1 MIEHTFDDNPFHT
14 EYVKGDWT
22 SYLLEHLGERRFR
35 DICRR
40 MKVDPKKKLRERDVA
55 KIIVCSSDLERN
67 DLQEVLLGKEL
78 PAISLALREKIK
90 GKTQVEDLSKELFQ
104 ELFTALSFPFS
115 HKLEVKKKESVE
127 DLINQMWHFAYTILN
142 FDPYWYTKKRLLL
155 FFQNE
160 SLPLEL
166 YYERL
171 SAFYVECEDLE
182 VGCYIPAPSIN
193 GPSYYRVVG
202 QLVTGKGQI
211 GMFLLPA
218 TKDMD
223 LPPIRVTRG
232 TPKSPSNLDFLSH
245 LITDMEHEIGKMGH
259 ESGEPYQPYIDAFF
273 PHTYIEVGY
282 SIGGVIA
289 QWRAASFPERLLSI
303 WLYKSPGV
311 PRHVWEK
318 FNYFL
323 VKKDLHLNLHIF
335 SAKRD
340 FIDFA
345 GECTL
350 GYLAPKNLQVH
361 LYQMK
366 VPRPNPHRFGF
377 VDPEKVQIK
386 EIPPDKIDTFLNCK
400 KREIVEKGRKKIG
413 KHIAIPFFKLLCRW
427 MGGDLS
433 KRTREKIGFWHEVQ
447 GKNGYWTS
455 TCYRI
460 PPVKKNEIF

>member
-1 MIEHTFDDNPFHT
+1 MREHTFDDNPFHT

-22 SYLLEHLGERRFR
+22 SYLLEHLGERRFQ
-35 DICRR
+35 DVCRR
-40 MKVDPKKKLRERDVA
+40 MGVDSRKKLRERDIA
-55 KIIVCSSDLERN
+55 KIIVCSSDLKRN
-67 DLQEVLLGKEL
+67 DLQEILLGKEL
-78 PAISLALREKIK
+78 PAISQALREKIK
-90 GKTQVEDLSKELFQ
+90 EINQVEALPRELFQ
-104 ELFTALSFPFS
+104 ELFTALSTPFS
-115 HKLEVKKKESVE
+115 HKLGVKKKESVE

-142 FDPYWYTKKRLLL
+142 FDPYWYTKKRLHL
-155 FFQNE
+155 FFQNQ

-182 VGCYIPAPSIN
+182 VGCYIPAPFTT
-193 GPSYYRVVG
+193 GPNYYRVVG
-202 QLVTGKGQI
+202 HLVTGKGQI

-218 TKDMD
+218 TNDMD

-232 TPKSPSNLDFLSH
+232 TPKSPSHLDFLSH
-245 LITDMEHEIGKMGH
+245 LITDMEHEIGKMGY
-259 ESGEPYQPYIDAFF
+259 ESGEPYQAYIDTFF
-273 PHTYIEVGY
+273 PHPCIEVGY

-289 QWRAASFPERLLSI
+289 QWRAAAFPEKLLSI

-311 PRHVWEK
+311 PRHVWGK
-318 FNYFL
+318 FNDFL
-323 VKKDLHLNLHIF
+323 IKKNLHLDLHIF

-350 GYLAPKNLQVH
+350 GYLAPKNLQVR
-361 LYQMK
+361 LYQMR

-377 VDPEKVQIK
+377 VDPEKVHIK
-386 EIPPDKIDTFLNCK
+386 EISPNKIDAYLNSK

-413 KHIAIPFFKLLCRW
+413 KHLAIPFFQLLCRW
-427 MGGDLS
+427 MGGDLT

-447 GKNGYWTS
+447 GTAEYWGVS
-455 TCYRI
+455 CYRI
-460 PPVKKNEIF
+460 YTPRD